1 MGLRYYPLG
10 SEDSQNESSSS
21 SSSAE
26 DDGNDEVTSDVKQ
39 PATVPP
45 ASNSSKYSDLLVTCM
60 LVWSYHMP
68 DGEISN
74 HCIQQRNSIN
84 TKLVHYG
91 HSTLLVDT
99 AAI

>member
-68 DGEISN
+68 DGENNPQS
-74 HCIQQRNSIN
+74 
-84 TKLVHYG
+84 L
-91 HSTLLVDT
+91 HSTN
-99 AAI
+99 